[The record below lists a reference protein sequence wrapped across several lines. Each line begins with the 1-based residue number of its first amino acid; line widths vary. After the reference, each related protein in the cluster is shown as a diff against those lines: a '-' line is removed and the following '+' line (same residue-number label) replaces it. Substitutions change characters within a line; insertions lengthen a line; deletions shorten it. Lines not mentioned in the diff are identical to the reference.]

1 VASNTELALLLTT
14 ASLTE
19 VAARVGLSRQ
29 AIYLRARK
37 DEALMLAIKSAPKAQ
52 RGDGG
57 KGMHAERERRI
68 ARVAELHADGL
79 TVTNIAAL
87 MGLHPET
94 VRRLVRTIK
103 ARELKANA

>member
-1 VASNTELALLLTT
+1 MTSNTEIALMLTT

-29 AIYLRARK
+29 TIYNRARK
-37 DEALMLAIKSAPKAQ
+37 DDALMLAIKSAPKAQ

-79 TVTNIAAL
+79 TVANIAAL

-94 VRRLVRTIK
+94 VLRVVK
-103 ARELKANA
+103 ARELKAS